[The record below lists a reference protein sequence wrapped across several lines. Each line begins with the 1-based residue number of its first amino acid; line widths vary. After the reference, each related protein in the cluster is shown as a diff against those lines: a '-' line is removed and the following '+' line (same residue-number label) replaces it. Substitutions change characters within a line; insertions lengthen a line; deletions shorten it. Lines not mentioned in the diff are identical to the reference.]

1 MSGKIQ
7 NKIMGETNNAGDED
21 VIINN
26 TENGDDNQDEN
37 QKVEDAGSEDDK
49 GDSDSDENA
58 GDDQQND
65 DTDKEEAE
73 DDKTS
78 DEKPAPADDEPKT
91 RKRNIDFILERK
103 NRKIEKLQHKEDE
116 NDEDDSD
123 IDPDEAEVID
133 KRIAKVLS
141 PYVEK
146 QREAEDQSLIES
158 FVSKNPDFA
167 PYANKVKTF
176 VKHPSRRDLPI
187 ESIFYEVAGPDLL
200 KIGAE
205 RAKKATQEARQSQ
218 AGGSTGSPESGAK
231 DAWSMSDD
239 EFTAKQE
246 AIRNKPRE

>member
-1 MSGKIQ
+1 
-7 NKIMGETNNAGDED
+7 MGENNTGDEEVKD
-21 VIINN
+21 QN
-26 TENGDDNQDEN
+26 TENGDNNQDEN

-49 GDSDSDENA
+49 GDSDSDENT
-58 GDDQQND
+58 GDDQND
-65 DTDKEEAE
+65 DTDK
-73 DDKTS
+73 DDTDDNKTS

-103 NRKIEKLQHKEDE
+103 NRKIEKLQHKEDD

-146 QREAEDQSLIES
+146 QREAEDQSLIDS

-200 KIGAE
+200 KIGAD
-205 RAKKATQEARQSQ
+205 RAKKATQEAKQSQ
-218 AGGSTGSPESGAK
+218 AGGSTGSTESGAK
-231 DAWSMSDD
+231 DAWNMSDD